1 MFRNYLLIALR
12 SIKKN
17 KTYSFLN
24 VFGLTIGISCALIIF
39 LFVYDELTYDHNHL
53 NRDVIYRLNG
63 SYHLPNNGGIEAY
76 ATTGPVV
83 GEMIAKDFPEI
94 KQMVR
99 FRRMRDRVVQIPGT
113 NERVYELLIAADSNV
128 FKLFTFPLLSGD
140 PNTALVEPQSMVL
153 TESMA
158 KKYFNRTNVVG
169 ETLYLPEDTLTF
181 KITGVMAD
189 QPSNSHLQ
197 FNFLIS
203 FETLKNLHYNL
214 DSWWNYSFHT
224 FLELEKGVDVSAL
237 SEKIKFISRKY
248 IADQED
254 YSGYRQEYSLIPLSD
269 IHLHSNL
276 RTELAPN
283 SKASYAYI
291 FLLIGIF
298 LLLIACINFMNLATA
313 RSAMRAKEIGLRKVA
328 GAFRSQLIGQFLS
341 ESIIMAAMAMILSLG
356 LTYLLLSQVNDF
368 TGKQLVL
375 INNPVS
381 WLALISI
388 TVVVGLLAGSYPSF
402 FLSAFRPVE
411 TLKGNFKTGNKG
423 NLLRKSL
430 VVFQFTISIFLISGT
445 LIVSQHLN
453 FIRSMDLGFNKDH
466 ILTLP
471 TRNANNAQRDYGV
484 LKNELEKMA
493 GISGVTLSSQ
503 VPGIEL
509 GNNVVRKGWDDE
521 AAWSDM
527 RFLAVDEDFAKVY
540 GVEFVE
546 GRFFDKAFPSDETQS
561 FLVNESGMKRLGWD
575 NPKEIL
581 GQPLSWQDRK
591 GRVIG
596 VVKDFHYM
604 SANVAIEPFIIVMN
618 KPWSVGYLSAKITGD
633 PSVMLSQ
640 IEKAFTQTLND
651 KIFEYSFLD
660 VDFDQQYKSEEK
672 FMSVFTFFAGV
683 AIAIACLGLYGLAM
697 FTSEIK
703 FKEIGI
709 RKVLGASGLSL
720 ILLMIKEFSVLVSIA
735 FLLAVPAAY
744 FGMNEWLNS
753 FPYKDN
759 INPLLFLLAG
769 FISTMIALLTV
780 GYQSL
785 KAANINPVE
794 SLSNQS

>member
-1 MFRNYLLIALR
+1 
-12 SIKKN
+12 
-17 KTYSFLN
+17 
-24 VFGLTIGISCALIIF
+24 
-39 LFVYDELTYDHNHL
+39 
-53 NRDVIYRLNG
+53 
-63 SYHLPNNGGIEAY
+63 
-76 ATTGPVV
+76 
-83 GEMIAKDFPEI
+83 
-94 KQMVR
+94 
-99 FRRMRDRVVQIPGT
+99 
-113 NERVYELLIAADSNV
+113 
-128 FKLFTFPLLSGD
+128 
-140 PNTALVEPQSMVL
+140 
-153 TESMA
+153 
-158 KKYFNRTNVVG
+158 
-169 ETLYLPEDTLTF
+169 
-181 KITGVMAD
+181 
-189 QPSNSHLQ
+189 
-197 FNFLIS
+197 
-203 FETLKNLHYNL
+203 
-214 DSWWNYSFHT
+214 
-224 FLELEKGVDVSAL
+224 
-237 SEKIKFISRKY
+237 
-248 IADQED
+248 
-254 YSGYRQEYSLIPLSD
+254 
-269 IHLHSNL
+269 
-276 RTELAPN
+276 
-283 SKASYAYI
+283 
-291 FLLIGIF
+291 
-298 LLLIACINFMNLATA
+298 
-313 RSAMRAKEIGLRKVA
+313 
-328 GAFRSQLIGQFLS
+328 
-341 ESIIMAAMAMILSLG
+341 
-356 LTYLLLSQVNDF
+356 
-368 TGKQLVL
+368 
-375 INNPVS
+375 
-381 WLALISI
+381 
-388 TVVVGLLAGSYPSF
+388 
-402 FLSAFRPVE
+402 
-411 TLKGNFKTGNKG
+411 
-423 NLLRKSL
+423 
-430 VVFQFTISIFLISGT
+430 
-445 LIVSQHLN
+445 
-453 FIRSMDLGFNKDH
+453 MDLGFNKDH